1 MVKILEV
8 AEVLYPTEEIDI
20 IVPEVVTVTKVVS
33 LQVVDVGSIV
43 ETISMVLVTGST
55 QRDVPLQV

>member
-1 MVKILEV
+1 
-8 AEVLYPTEEIDI
+8 VLYPTEEIDI